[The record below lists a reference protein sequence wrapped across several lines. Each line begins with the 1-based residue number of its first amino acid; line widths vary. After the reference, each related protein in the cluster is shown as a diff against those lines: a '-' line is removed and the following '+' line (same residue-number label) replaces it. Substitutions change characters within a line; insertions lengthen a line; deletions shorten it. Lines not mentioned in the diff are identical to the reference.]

1 MGEFSALN
9 TIWVLVGA
17 ALVFFMQAGF
27 AMVETGFTRAKNA
40 GNIIMKNLMDF
51 CIGTPA
57 FWIVGFGLMFGGTG
71 AFIGSIGGIAEEANY
86 GTSMLPDGVPFY
98 AFLIFQTVFCAT
110 AATIVSGAM
119 AERTKFSAYCV
130 YSFVISLLIYPISGH
145 WIWGGGWLSQLGFH
159 DFAGSTAVHMVGG
172 VAAFVGALILGPRIG
187 KYDKNGKAKA
197 IPGHSLTL
205 GALGVFIL
213 WFCWFGFNGAST
225 VSMEGEAVVTAGK
238 IFVNTNL
245 AAAVSSCAVLLITWI
260 RYKKPDISMTLNGT
274 LAGLVA
280 ITAGCDTVSPVS
292 ATIIGII
299 AGFVVVF
306 GIEFIDKVLKI
317 DDPVGAVG
325 VHGLN
330 GALGTICVGLFSDG
344 TGTEGL
350 GLFTGGGFHLLGVQL
365 LGMVAVIAWVAV
377 TMTVVFQVIK
387 HTMGLRVSE
396 DEEIA
401 GLDIREHG
409 IESSYA
415 DFITFDNTGDVP
427 QTLPKVTVSSMGA
440 EQAPAELV
448 DSADPGADYKLTK
461 ISIITRQNKLNELM
475 HALNSIGI
483 TGITVTNVLGCGTQK
498 GASHFYRGVEMDMS
512 LLPKIKVEI
521 VVSKVPVQLVLD
533 TARKALYTGK
543 IGDGKMFVYDIE
555 NVVKVRTGEE
565 GFDALQDTPL

>member
-280 ITAGCDTVSPVS
+280 ITADCDTVSPVS
-292 ATIIGII
+292 AAIIGII

-350 GLFTGGGFHLLGVQL
+350 GLFTGGGFHLLGVQA
-365 LGMVAVIAWVAV
+365 LGMITVIAWVAV

-448 DSADPGADYKLTK
+448 DYADPGADYKLTK